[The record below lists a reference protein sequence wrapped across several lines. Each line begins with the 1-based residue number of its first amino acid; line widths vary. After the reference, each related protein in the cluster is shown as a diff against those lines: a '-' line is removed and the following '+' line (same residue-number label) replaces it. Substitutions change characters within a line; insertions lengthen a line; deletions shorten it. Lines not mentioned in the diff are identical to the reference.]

1 MKHTL
6 KSGLAKTQ
14 LKLKGALPVILF
26 FLLLFYSTIV
36 LFGISYSLLV
46 SVSATLFKINHRK
59 CLTPGQL
66 ASLIGTQ
73 YLMALLSFT
82 ASLGLPSCIVLNLTV
97 PFLLVF
103 LKTTQFNQQGY
114 FASAMCFVF
123 LQLRPIGWE
132 MLGME
137 MAALTYNMAML
148 SAALLIC
155 SLLNNKKN
163 DFTLAQKGM
172 LLLAKAVY
180 TGIGSEG
187 VSNQPAEDAF
197 SILDSLYQEAY
208 KSRGLTYVV
217 SPRGKIQYLFALLF
231 QRAVYFLTN
240 PYQAPSLREE
250 SCHELLLRFAG
261 YIESIGRG
269 GFGVMRSRWA
279 QTDQNRLKE
288 KGEALMA
295 EAETRDDIPYLFVQ
309 NFLRLFLLILEQME
323 QMRQREASQCWK
335 LPGCHHPLRKLFHGM
350 RLDMFETRFALR
362 LSIVLAIGFS
372 YSLASQANHGYW
384 LALNAFLL
392 LRPMYEESASRM
404 KARFIG
410 TIIGC
415 VILQLLLPIFHGTGW
430 HFVLASIMAVGLYME
445 TAGTWQQA
453 IFSTC
458 FALTLTTLALPQALA
473 AELRIVYVG
482 MAIALVL
489 LVNYFVFPTH
499 QKGQFR
505 YNLCQ
510 LFHMH
515 HVYLRLL
522 EDSLTN
528 TVDYGIIC
536 DVQIHYHLFHNQI
549 LQYIEKLGNEEA
561 AFIRNLLQIS
571 WRMIS
576 ETEQMIFLIHTGR
589 TKALDKKQM
598 EDYLI
603 VTSSILNDIQRML
616 DMGEEGHT
624 VSGFVNYKRTME
636 GEPQLSALMEQYSK
650 QLSRMYWC
658 VCRRK

>member
-1 MKHTL
+1 M
-6 KSGLAKTQ
+6 
-14 LKLKGALPVILF
+14 PVILF

-231 QRAVYFLTN
+231 QRAVYFLTE
-240 PYQAPSLREE
+240 RK
-250 SCHELLLRFAG
+250 
-261 YIESIGRG
+261 GRG
-269 GFGVMRSRWA
+269 TYGRGR
-279 QTDQNRLKE
+279 N
-288 KGEALMA
+288 
-295 EAETRDDIPYLFVQ
+295 
-309 NFLRLFLLILEQME
+309 
-323 QMRQREASQCWK
+323 
-335 LPGCHHPLRKLFHGM
+335 PG
-350 RLDMFETRFALR
+350 
-362 LSIVLAIGFS
+362 
-372 YSLASQANHGYW
+372 
-384 LALNAFLL
+384 
-392 LRPMYEESASRM
+392 
-404 KARFIG
+404 
-410 TIIGC
+410 
-415 VILQLLLPIFHGTGW
+415 
-430 HFVLASIMAVGLYME
+430 
-445 TAGTWQQA
+445 
-453 IFSTC
+453 
-458 FALTLTTLALPQALA
+458 
-473 AELRIVYVG
+473 
-482 MAIALVL
+482 
-489 LVNYFVFPTH
+489 
-499 QKGQFR
+499 
-505 YNLCQ
+505 
-510 LFHMH
+510 
-515 HVYLRLL
+515 
-522 EDSLTN
+522 
-528 TVDYGIIC
+528 
-536 DVQIHYHLFHNQI
+536 
-549 LQYIEKLGNEEA
+549 
-561 AFIRNLLQIS
+561 
-571 WRMIS
+571 
-576 ETEQMIFLIHTGR
+576 
-589 TKALDKKQM
+589 
-598 EDYLI
+598 
-603 VTSSILNDIQRML
+603 
-616 DMGEEGHT
+616 
-624 VSGFVNYKRTME
+624 
-636 GEPQLSALMEQYSK
+636 
-650 QLSRMYWC
+650 
-658 VCRRK
+658 